1 MQAIVVAM
9 ATDLAEILGGAIALN
24 LIFHLP
30 LVIGGIITGAVTL
43 FLITMYSDGYL
54 RTFEFVI
61 IALVLIT
68 GVGFTAGLFVNPP
81 NFHSALAG
89 LQPMLSGD
97 DGILLAVGII
107 GATIMPHAIYAHS
120 ALSRDRF
127 KNRGSESFKYLIKI
141 TRWDVSLAMIVA
153 GAINLGIL
161 FVGAENLH
169 GVIMNESIQGAYLA
183 IGNSLGT
190 IIATLF
196 AIGLLASGL
205 ASSSVGTFA
214 GGVIISGLT
223 TQQLPIWIRRSITL
237 IPALLII
244 GLGTNPTQ
252 SLILSQVI
260 LSFGIPFALYP
271 LVKLTSQES
280 IMGKLRNHSL
290 TTILA
295 YAIMGFISALNAY
308 LIILQ
313 IVRGLT

>member
-1 MQAIVVAM
+1 
-9 ATDLAEILGGAIALN
+9 
-24 LIFHLP
+24 
-30 LVIGGIITGAVTL
+30 
-43 FLITMYSDGYL
+43 MYSDGYL

-68 GVGFTAGLFVNPP
+68 GIGFTAGLFINPP
-81 NFHSALAG
+81 NFQSALTG
-89 LQPMLSGD
+89 LKPMLSGD

-127 KNRGSESFKYLIKI
+127 RNQKSENFRYLIKV
-141 TRWDVSLAMIVA
+141 TSWDVSLAMLVA
-153 GAINLGIL
+153 GAVNLGIL
-161 FVGAENLH
+161 FLGAENLH
-169 GVIMNESIQGAYLA
+169 GVIIKDSIQGAYGA

-190 IIATLF
+190 VIATLF
-196 AIGLLASGL
+196 AVGLLASGL

-214 GGVIISGLT
+214 GGVIVSGLT

-280 IMGKLRNHSL
+280 IMGELRNHSL
-290 TTILA
+290 TTLLA
-295 YAIMGFISALNAY
+295 YVIMMFISALNAY
-308 LIILQ
+308 LVILQ